1 VTGDR
6 PAYVI
11 EGAAVL
17 DAARPIL
24 RHLDVAVP
32 GGGITALL
40 GPGGAGKSTLLLALS
55 GRRLPGDLRLTGTWR
70 LHDAVRTRWQQH
82 EIFLLPQRRAGAS
95 GGTWRDALA
104 SAASVILLDEPCG
117 HGAGSGDRTE
127 IAARLTGE
135 RGRRTVVVATHHIEF
150 ARSVADCVVLL
161 CGGTIDCAVPAA
173 RFFGD
178 PPTPM
183 AERIIRQGNCWP
195 SGDLPSH
202 FRWVSPALAGMARP
216 GLVRE
221 IDRDLAA
228 VAAAGVRLVVS
239 LTETAVPRDA
249 LDRHGLR
256 GVHFPIRDMGVPE
269 VADAGRLCDLVARW
283 IAAGRGA
290 VVMHCHAGLGR
301 TGTLLAV
308 QLVHSGRSA
317 ADAIQTVRAAIHHA
331 IQTAEQEGFVHRYE
345 RALLSAS

>member
-1 VTGDR
+1 M
-6 PAYVI
+6 
-11 EGAAVL
+11 
-17 DAARPIL
+17 
-24 RHLDVAVP
+24 
-32 GGGITALL
+32 
-40 GPGGAGKSTLLLALS
+40 
-55 GRRLPGDLRLTGTWR
+55 
-70 LHDAVRTRWQQH
+70 
-82 EIFLLPQRRAGAS
+82 
-95 GGTWRDALA
+95 
-104 SAASVILLDEPCG
+104 
-117 HGAGSGDRTE
+117 
-127 IAARLTGE
+127 
-135 RGRRTVVVATHHIEF
+135 VVATHHIEF

-228 VAAAGVRLVVS
+228 VAAAGVGLVVS

-331 IQTAEQEGFVHRYE
+331 IQTVEQEGFVHRYE